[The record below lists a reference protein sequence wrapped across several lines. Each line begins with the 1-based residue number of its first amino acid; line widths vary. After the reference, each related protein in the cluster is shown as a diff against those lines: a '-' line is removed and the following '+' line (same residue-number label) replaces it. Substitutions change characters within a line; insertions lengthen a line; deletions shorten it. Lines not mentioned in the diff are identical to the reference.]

1 MHHDSSKAKH
11 DIKKSKMAILFILFF
26 SILFSPLLK
35 KQNKAK
41 PHKRLHGEVRFK
53 KLKKKLNGKQVAL
66 HHDGRRDKTE
76 LF

>member
-35 KQNKAK
+35 NKTKQNHTSAFMVKS
-41 PHKRLHGEVRFK
+41 G
-53 KLKKKLNGKQVAL
+53 LKKKN
-66 HHDGRRDKTE
+66 
-76 LF
+76 

>member
-26 SILFSPLLK
+26 SILFSPLFK
-35 KQNKAK
+35 KKIHNKAK
-41 PHKRLHGEVRFK
+41 PHKRLHGEVR
-53 KLKKKLNGKQVAL
+53 LKKKLNGKQVAL

>member
-26 SILFSPLLK
+26 SILFSPLFNK
-35 KQNKAK
+35 QTKQNHTSAFMVKS
-41 PHKRLHGEVRFK
+41 GFK
-53 KLKKKLNGKQVAL
+53 KKKLNGKQVAL